1 MLDKEHEFYSASVLL
16 IAGCDEAGRGPLAGP
31 VCAAAVVFPKDY
43 ENPDIND
50 SKKLSEKK
58 RDALFEIV
66 KRDALGYG
74 IAMRSADYIDTHNIY
89 EASRDAMKDALS
101 QIDVPFQLVLSDAM
115 PIPGFKVPVIPIIKG
130 DAQCLNIAGA
140 SILAKVTRD
149 RYMDELQKQYPN
161 FTFGIHKGY
170 GTAKHMEE
178 LKQFGP
184 IEGVHR
190 KTFGPVAKFYRE
202 QLTLF

>member
-74 IAMRSADYIDTHNIY
+74 IAMRSADYIDAHNIY

-184 IEGVHR
+184 IEGIHR